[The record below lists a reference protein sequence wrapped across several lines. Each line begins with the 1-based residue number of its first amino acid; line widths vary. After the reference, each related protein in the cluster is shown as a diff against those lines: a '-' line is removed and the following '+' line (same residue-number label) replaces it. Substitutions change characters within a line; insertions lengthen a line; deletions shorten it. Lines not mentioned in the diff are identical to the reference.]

1 MVTKPAGAA
10 SARLLLAAVLV
21 EIDEKYPSD
30 FSEGAGAP
38 SRLTLRLDS
47 SSFWQLPVLPAAAVE
62 GTAGGICS
70 SSKLSYWQVENPT
83 CLPPPPVPP
92 L

>member
-1 MVTKPAGAA
+1 MAIDTYVTPQGSLMVAEANGVEVPISRKYSMVTKPAEAA

-47 SSFWQLPVLPAAAVE
+47 SSF
-62 GTAGGICS
+62 
-70 SSKLSYWQVENPT
+70 
-83 CLPPPPVPP
+83 
-92 L
+92 

>member
-1 MVTKPAGAA
+1 MLLSIKALLDVAKTCVNIEEKYSIVTKPAEAA

-47 SSFWQLPVLPAAAVE
+47 SSF
-62 GTAGGICS
+62 
-70 SSKLSYWQVENPT
+70 
-83 CLPPPPVPP
+83 
-92 L
+92 